1 MFFLQGNLPLE
12 FKESGTLLGKFWRGI
27 WNWEDCFWLED
38 LKKRIRRKEERKIGD
53 FVFFRKTN
61 LGLEGWYI
69 YVRKGK
75 KRGGRYWS
83 LEREEKEERT
93 SKKEDFYLGIVLRRK
108 RKDSQ
113 QPSHYNQSCPG
124 MHRVAFGILIYI
136 LFFRVFDSW
145 VFDCLVDFCVDEKGH
160 NLLCW
165 DWLLACLPC
174 FDFGCH

>member
-1 MFFLQGNLPLE
+1 MFLQGNLLLE
-12 FKESGTLLGKFWRGI
+12 FKEGGTLLGRFGRGI
-27 WNWEDCFWLED
+27 WNCEDCFWLED
-38 LKKRIRRKEERKIGD
+38 LKKRREEEWNRKIL
-53 FVFFRKTN
+53 FFGNKFRSWWMIYIGEKRK
-61 LGLEGWYI
+61 
-69 YVRKGK
+69 R
-75 KRGGRYWS
+75 RGRSSTYWS

-113 QPSHYNQSCPG
+113 KPSHCNQSCPG
-124 MHRVAFGILIYI
+124 MHLVAFGILTYI
-136 LFFRVFDSW
+136 WFFFREFDSW
-145 VFDCLVDFCVDEKGH
+145 IYNCFVDFCVDEKGH